1 MLRGF
6 FHGFRD
12 AMMPALG
19 RRIAIIGGGF
29 SGSLLAVQLLRS
41 TSPADRILLIE
52 RNAAFG
58 RGVAYAT
65 GNDSHLLNV
74 RAGNMSA
81 FSSQPDHF
89 LEWLQRQPES
99 SGMVTTPDRLT
110 FVSRR
115 LYGTYIQEILASEI
129 AGQSGAPRL
138 GLVADEAVALHDMG
152 SGYRIEVA
160 GGRQY
165 DADIVALAIGNFP
178 PASNE
183 PGFIANPWDPQ
194 ALLDIDRE
202 SGVLL
207 VGTGL
212 TMIDTVISLLDQEHT
227 GPILAI
233 SRRGLLP
240 RTHAAVAAIK
250 PILPAAVA
258 PRTVRGLIGRVRQ
271 ETGRAAAEGRD
282 WRAVIDSLR
291 PDTRDIWRNLP
302 VAEKRRFLR
311 HVRPWW
317 DVHRHR
323 MAPSVAARIEA
334 ARSSGQLSIQRA
346 RLGRLT
352 GKGSLVDA
360 ELLPVFGAPALHI
373 EVARVINCAGP
384 LGQVH
389 EIPSPLIRRLLDEG
403 VLRADQ
409 LGIGLDVTGD
419 GATIDRD
426 NRVNRRLYAVGPITR
441 GVFWEATA
449 VPDIRL
455 HCEALARHVAEMA
468 PAD

>member
-1 MLRGF
+1 
-6 FHGFRD
+6 
-12 AMMPALG
+12 MPARG

-29 SGSLLAVQLLRS
+29 SGSLLAVHLLRGS
-41 TSPADRILLIE
+41 APADRILLIE

-81 FSSQPDHF
+81 FSDMPDHF
-89 LEWLQRQPES
+89 LDWLQRRPQDGS
-99 SGMVTTPDRLT
+99 DGMVTTADRLT

-115 LYGTYIQEILASEI
+115 LYGTYIQDILTSEI

-138 GLVADEAVALHDMG
+138 GLVADEATALHDTG
-152 SGYRIEVA
+152 EGYRVEVA

-165 DADIVALAIGNFP
+165 DADIIVLAVGNFLPEGDEPGYIADPWNPHALAG
-178 PASNE
+178 
-183 PGFIANPWDPQ
+183 
-194 ALLDIDRE
+194 IDQE
-202 SGVLL
+202 SAVLL

-212 TMIDTVISLLDQEHT
+212 TMTDTVISLLDQNHA

-240 RTHAAVAAIK
+240 RTHAAVTAIK
-250 PILPAAVA
+250 PILPAATA
-258 PRTVRGLIGRVRQ
+258 PRTVSALMRRIRQ
-271 ETGRAAAEGRD
+271 ALERAVADGHD

-291 PDTRDIWRNLP
+291 PDTRDLWIKLP
-302 VAEKRRFLR
+302 PAEKRRFLR

-334 ARSSGQLSIQRA
+334 ARSSGQFAIRRA
-346 RLGRLT
+346 RLGRLIR
-352 GKGSLVDA
+352 KGRSVDA
-360 ELLPVFGAPALHI
+360 ELLPVLGAPPLHI
-373 EVARVINCAGP
+373 DVDRVINCAGP

-389 EIPSPLIRRLLDEG
+389 QIPSPLIRRLLEEG
-403 VLRADQ
+403 LVRPDP
-409 LGIGLDVTGD
+409 LGIGLDVTSE
-419 GATIDRD
+419 GALIDRE
-426 NRVNRRLYAVGPITR
+426 NQISRKLYAVGPITR

-449 VPDIRL
+449 VPDISL
-455 HCEALARHVAEMA
+455 HCEALARHVAQMVL
-468 PAD
+468 AD

>member
-1 MLRGF
+1 MTAR
-6 FHGFRD
+6 
-12 AMMPALG
+12 G

-41 TSPADRILLIE
+41 TTPDERILLIE

-81 FSSQPDHF
+81 FSHMPDHF
-89 LEWLQRQPES
+89 LDWLHRHPEAG
-99 SGMVTTPDRLT
+99 SGGIVTTADRLT

-115 LYGTYIQEILASEI
+115 LYGTYIQDILTSEI

-138 GLVADEAVALHDMG
+138 GLVADEAVALHDTG
-152 SGYRIEVA
+152 GGYRVEVA

-165 DADIVALAIGNFP
+165 DADIAVLAVGNFP
-178 PASNE
+178 AQGDE
-183 PGFIANPWDPQ
+183 PGYIANPWDPQ
-194 ALLDIDRE
+194 ALAGLPRE

-212 TMIDTVISLLDQEHT
+212 TMIDTVISLLDQNHA

-240 RTHAAVAAIK
+240 RTHAAVTAIK
-250 PILPAAVA
+250 PILPAATA
-258 PRTVRGLIGRVRQ
+258 PRSVSALMRRIRQ
-271 ETGRAAAEGRD
+271 AVDRAAAGGDD
-282 WRAVIDSLR
+282 WRAVVDSLR
-291 PDTRDIWRNLP
+291 PDTRDLWRNLP
-302 VAEKRRFLR
+302 AAEKRRFLR

-323 MAPSVAARIEA
+323 MAPSVAVRIEA
-334 ARSSGQLSIQRA
+334 ARSSGQLTIRRA
-346 RLGRLT
+346 RLGRLAR
-352 GKGSLVDA
+352 KGRAIDA
-360 ELLPVFGAPALHI
+360 ELLPVFGAPPLHI
-373 EVARVINCAGP
+373 LVDRVVNCAGP
-384 LGQVH
+384 LGQVE
-389 EIPSPLIRRLLDEG
+389 EIPSPLIRRLLEEG
-403 VLRADQ
+403 LVRPDP
-409 LGIGLDVTGD
+409 LGIGLDVTGE
-419 GATIDRD
+419 GAVIDRE
-426 NRVNRRLYAVGPITR
+426 NRISRRLYAVGPITR

-455 HCEALARHVAEMA
+455 HCEALARHVAELA
-468 PAD
+468 LAN